1 MATIFSGRYCRK
13 CLISSLSVDDM
24 IRFAKM
30 AFHGY
35 DIYKNSGFPAG
46 YPIGG
51 QDAANQIVKD
61 IIHGGFYIDFVEIL
75 IGIDKDGFMGRR
87 YAFRGLDDVINDI
100 IQAGFS
106 YDTATGQFYE
116 DQNIQVSRNWGRF
129 LEGDE
134 RQTAVMR
141 LDIVGNS
148 LLVKENQKS
157 LIDKAYNDIR
167 EIVTK
172 AVISRLGRLWIWEGD
187 GSLGIF
193 MLGDYSRMAIM
204 AGIEIINEMFFY
216 NKLRNPLKSDIMLR
230 ISVHSGDFFYTEND
244 AKCLKADVVKKA
256 IALESKAA
264 VPNSLV
270 ISESL
275 AVTQDQSLLNI
286 FSSVKT
292 VDSNKYRIYQV
303 SMQDETEKEK

>member
-1 MATIFSGRYCRK
+1 MGAVFSGRFCRK
-13 CLISSLSVDDM
+13 CLISSLPVDDM

-30 AFHGY
+30 AYPGY
-35 DIYKNSGFPAG
+35 DIYKYSGYPAG

-51 QDAANQIVKD
+51 QDAANQIVRD
-61 IIHGGFYIDFVEIL
+61 IIQDGNYIDFVEIL
-75 IGIDKDGFMGRR
+75 IRIDRNGFMGRH
-87 YAFRGLDDVINDI
+87 YAFRGLDDVINDV
-100 IQAGFS
+100 IQTGYS

-116 DQNIQVSRNWGRF
+116 DQEQQVSRNWGRL
-129 LEGDE
+129 LEGAE

-141 LDIVGNS
+141 LDIAGNS
-148 LLVKENQKS
+148 LLVKDNQKS
-157 LIDKAYNDIR
+157 LIDKTYKDIR

-193 MLGDYSRMAIM
+193 MFGDYSRMAIM
-204 AGIEIINEMFFY
+204 AGIDILNEMFLY
-216 NKLRNPLKSDIMLR
+216 NKMRNPLRSDVMLR
-230 ISVHSGDFFYTEND
+230 ISVHSGDFFYTEDD

-256 IALESKAA
+256 MMLESNAA

-270 ISESL
+270 ISDSL

-286 FSSVKT
+286 FSNVKT
-292 VDSNKYRIYQV
+292 VNSNKYRIYRI
-303 SMQDETEKEK
+303 SIRDETGKEK

>member
-24 IRFAKM
+24 IRFAKK
-30 AFHGY
+30 ALHGY

-61 IIHGGFYIDFVEIL
+61 IIHSGFYIDFVEIL

-116 DQNIQVSRNWGRF
+116 DQTIQVSRNWGRF

-141 LDIVGNS
+141 LDIAGNS

-157 LIDKAYNDIR
+157 LIDKAYKEIR
-167 EIVTK
+167 EIVSK

-193 MLGDYSRMAIM
+193 MLGNYSRMAIM

-216 NKLRNPLKSDIMLR
+216 NKMRNPLKSDIMLR
-230 ISVHSGDFFYTEND
+230 ISVHSGDFFYTEDD

-286 FSSVKT
+286 FSNVKT
-292 VDSNKYRIYQV
+292 VDSNKYRIYRV
-303 SMQDETEKEK
+303 NMREAEEK